1 MRMSTLIS
9 HRFPIKNNL
18 LSNFSE
24 SPLRRTMSQNLS
36 THGFKWMTPEEVKKW
51 NDVPHYV
58 EVDIEYH
65 QE

>member
-1 MRMSTLIS
+1 
-9 HRFPIKNNL
+9 
-18 LSNFSE
+18 
-24 SPLRRTMSQNLS
+24 MSQNLS

-65 QE
+65 QEWHELNDQYSLDPQHTEVGPN